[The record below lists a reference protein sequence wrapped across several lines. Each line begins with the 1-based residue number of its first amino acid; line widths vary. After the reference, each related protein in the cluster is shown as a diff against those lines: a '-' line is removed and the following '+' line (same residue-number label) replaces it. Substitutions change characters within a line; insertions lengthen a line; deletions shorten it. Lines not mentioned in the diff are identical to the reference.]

1 MNKPNKDDEMSKHI
15 DTNELM
21 RMLISRDILTDDDRK
36 YVWQDQR
43 HEILKLSVIS
53 CRYQWSDEDADIKR
67 YIDWWWQE
75 ICMTGSKTW
84 NNKIFCDI
92 TVWMWEK

>member
-36 YVWQDQR
+36 YV
-43 HEILKLSVIS
+43 
-53 CRYQWSDEDADIKR
+53 
-67 YIDWWWQE
+67 
-75 ICMTGSKTW
+75 
-84 NNKIFCDI
+84 
-92 TVWMWEK
+92 